1 MAFFPNHAATCDCYF
16 CAGPQMPPAKT
27 SVNGM
32 FLFTHHHGQKCE
44 HCNGKGFLAGETDRY
59 DYRVFDSPE
68 VTEYPDC
75 RECNATGIKSDKRF
89 RRLRHTVK
97 DYEEEFA

>member
-1 MAFFPNHAATCDCYF
+1 MAVFPNHHATCDCYF
-16 CAGPQMPPAKT
+16 CAGPQMPPQKT

-32 FLFTHHHGQKCE
+32 FLFVHHHGQKCE
-44 HCNGKGFLAGETDRY
+44 HCNGKGFLAGVTDRY

-68 VTEYPDC
+68 VTEYPAC
-75 RECNATGIKSDKRF
+75 RECNATGVKSDKRF

-97 DYEEEFA
+97 DYEEEVA